1 MSDIKDLG
9 QIVIHKNADGIYER
23 FAISGIVDRKSD
35 SYKSV
40 RKQEGVIDYQGL
52 DSITLFKKDLDG
64 NILDQ
69 FTTIGWQTVAN
80 GYANKDHNIPTSI
93 ANELYRA
100 ETVAPGIPFSMR
112 FGNFSNH
119 IKFGGKFFVLNSGST
134 IGSLTDRA
142 GNTGPKQDR
151 LLGHSN
157 YLNGLDRAANNG
169 LVSAGCFM
177 NTMYSVDEL
186 SDWVYGH
193 VKYPYD
199 VRTILK
205 EIDWSKKR

>member
-80 GYANKDHNIPTSI
+80 GYAEDMGPDNPNPLKAYKAEDV
-93 ANELYRA
+93 YRGA
-100 ETVAPGIPFSMR
+100 TIDINRNFYMR
-112 FGNFSNH
+112 VGNFTH
-119 IKFGGKFFVLNSGST
+119 KHYKGPIFVLNRGYQKNGFYLGTDGGWPYRNLAHSDYNLRT
-134 IGSLTDRA
+134 KKIGVSSY
-142 GNTGPKQDR
+142 GKI
-151 LLGHSN
+151 
-157 YLNGLDRAANNG
+157 
-169 LVSAGCFM
+169 SAGCFV
-177 NTMYSVDEL
+177 NDYQTMYYIQNYLTDKWKIS
-186 SDWVYGH
+186 
-193 VKYPYD
+193 YPYD
-199 VRTILK
+199 ILMK
-205 EIDWSKKR
+205 GR